1 MCDADVC
8 RLIPTTRLKRVFE
21 WGVKQAPR
29 EAPDSE
35 CWGPQFWTLAQ
46 SKYISEGTQKWT
58 LLGSKVVPPGGP
70 VFGPFILSDVLKL
83 CKLLCAQNVKLEA
96 SLTQTAS
103 VAGILNCSRPWL
115 PTRSFYDVWRW
126 CLSPDSNN
134 APQESIWMGRQ
145 TSPQGGTRF
154 RMLRAQ
160 FWTLARSKYIS
171 EGTQKWT
178 LLGSKVVPPG
188 GLVFGPFILSD
199 VLKLCKLLCA
209 QNVKLE
215 ATLTQTASVAGILNC
230 SRPWLPT
237 RSCYDVWRWCL
248 SPDSNNAPQE
258 SIWMGRQTSPQG
270 GTRFRMLRA
279 QFWTLAQSKYIS
291 EGTQKWTLLGSK
303 VVPPGGPVFGP
314 FILSDVAEA
323 LQAAMCAKCQA
334 WSYFNT
340 NSIRGRNL
348 ELFEALVANS

>member
-1 MCDADVC
+1 MS
-8 RLIPTTRLKRVFE
+8 RGFVFRT
-21 WGVKQAPR
+21 WNHQP
-29 EAPDSE
+29 
-35 CWGPQFWTLAQ
+35 FWRH
-46 SKYISEGTQKWT
+46 GR
-58 LLGSKVVPPGGP
+58 G
-70 VFGPFILSDVLKL
+70 
-83 CKLLCAQNVKLEA
+83 
-96 SLTQTAS
+96 
-103 VAGILNCSRPWL
+103 L
-115 PTRSFYDVWRW
+115 P
-126 CLSPDSNN
+126 
-134 APQESIWMGRQ
+134 
-145 TSPQGGTRF
+145 
-154 RMLRAQ
+154 
-160 FWTLARSKYIS
+160 
-171 EGTQKWT
+171 
-178 LLGSKVVPPG
+178 
-188 GLVFGPFILSD
+188 
-199 VLKLCKLLCA
+199 
-209 QNVKLE
+209 
-215 ATLTQTASVAGILNC
+215 C

-314 FILSDVAEA
+314 FIFVRCAEA